1 MQDGFINIIVILGII
16 VGVLFFYS
24 RSVQLDVYVKEG
36 MTTRSKGD
44 PEPTSD
50 AADRV
55 SDLEIKLD
63 KLKTSVSIDANR
75 KNYENMIINFEDII
89 SLIKEPSLNK
99 KKIVNLK
106 ISLEDSK
113 KIQNIDKDFAEIYLK
128 NMTIIEIIILDN
140 HNFINNLL
148 EDY

>member
-24 RSVQLDVYVKEG
+24 RSVQLKMYTTEG
-36 MTTRSKGD
+36 LTTRKKSD

-89 SLIKEPSLNK
+89 SYSMMSRLSQIDPNGKFSDLTAEFDELNQMQNAK
-99 KKIVNLK
+99 KTLNDLMAW
-106 ISLEDSK
+106 LDK
-113 KIQNIDKDFAEIYLK
+113 K
-128 NMTIIEIIILDN
+128 
-140 HNFINNLL
+140 
-148 EDY
+148 

>member
-1 MQDGFINIIVILGII
+1 MQDGFMNIIVILAII

-36 MTTRSKGD
+36 LTNRKKGD

-89 SLIKEPSLNK
+89 SYSMMSRLSQIDPNGKFSDISADFSELNEMQNAK
-99 KKIVNLK
+99 KTLNDMMAWL
-106 ISLEDSK
+106 DK
-113 KIQNIDKDFAEIYLK
+113 K
-128 NMTIIEIIILDN
+128 
-140 HNFINNLL
+140 
-148 EDY
+148 

>member
-1 MQDGFINIIVILGII
+1 MQDGFMNIILILGII

-24 RSVQLDVYVKEG
+24 RSVQLDVYMKEG
-36 MTTRSKGD
+36 LTTRSKGD

-55 SDLEIKLD
+55 SDLQIKLD

-89 SLIKEPSLNK
+89 SYSMMSRLSQIDPNGKFSDISADFSELNEMQNAK
-99 KKIVNLK
+99 KTLNDMMAWL
-106 ISLEDSK
+106 DK
-113 KIQNIDKDFAEIYLK
+113 K
-128 NMTIIEIIILDN
+128 
-140 HNFINNLL
+140 
-148 EDY
+148 

>member
-1 MQDGFINIIVILGII
+1 MQDGFINIILILGII

-24 RSVQLDVYVKEG
+24 RSVQLNVYMKEG
-36 MTTRSKGD
+36 LTTRSKGD

-75 KNYENMIINFEDII
+75 KMYENIIINYEDII
-89 SLIKEPSLNK
+89 SYSMMKRLSEIDPNGKFSDLSSEFSELNEMQNAK
-99 KKIVNLK
+99 KMLNDMMAWL
-106 ISLEDSK
+106 DK
-113 KIQNIDKDFAEIYLK
+113 K
-128 NMTIIEIIILDN
+128 
-140 HNFINNLL
+140 
-148 EDY
+148 

>member
-1 MQDGFINIIVILGII
+1 MQDGFMNIILILAII

-36 MTTRSKGD
+36 LATRKKSD

-89 SLIKEPSLNK
+89 SYSMMSRLSQIDPNGKFSDISADFSELNEMQNAK
-99 KKIVNLK
+99 KTLNDMMAWL
-106 ISLEDSK
+106 DK
-113 KIQNIDKDFAEIYLK
+113 K
-128 NMTIIEIIILDN
+128 
-140 HNFINNLL
+140 
-148 EDY
+148 

>member
-1 MQDGFINIIVILGII
+1 MQDGFMNIIVILGII

-36 MTTRSKGD
+36 LTNRKKGD

-50 AADRV
+50 MADNV

-75 KNYENMIINFEDII
+75 KNYENIIINFEDII
-89 SLIKEPSLNK
+89 SYSMMSRLSQIDPNGKFSD
-99 KKIVNLK
+99 
-106 ISLEDSK
+106 ISA
-113 KIQNIDKDFAEIYLK
+113 DFAELNEMQNAK
-128 NMTIIEIIILDN
+128 KTLNDMMAWLDKK
-140 HNFINNLL
+140 
-148 EDY
+148 

>member
-1 MQDGFINIIVILGII
+1 MQEGFINIILILGIV

-36 MTTRSKGD
+36 LATRSKGD

-55 SDLEIKLD
+55 SDLEIQLD

-89 SLIKEPSLNK
+89 SYSMMKKLSEIDPNGKFSDLTAEFNELNQMQNAK
-99 KKIVNLK
+99 KTLNDMMAWL
-106 ISLEDSK
+106 DK
-113 KIQNIDKDFAEIYLK
+113 K
-128 NMTIIEIIILDN
+128 
-140 HNFINNLL
+140 
-148 EDY
+148 

>member
-1 MQDGFINIIVILGII
+1 MQDGFMNIIVILGII

-36 MTTRSKGD
+36 LTTNRKKSA

-50 AADRV
+50 MADNV

-75 KNYENMIINFEDII
+75 KNYENIIINYDDII
-89 SLIKEPSLNK
+89 SYSMMNRLSQIDPNGKFSDLTAEFEELNQMQNAK
-99 KKIVNLK
+99 KTLNDLMAW
-106 ISLEDSK
+106 LDK
-113 KIQNIDKDFAEIYLK
+113 K
-128 NMTIIEIIILDN
+128 
-140 HNFINNLL
+140 
-148 EDY
+148 

>member
-1 MQDGFINIIVILGII
+1 MNIIVILGII

-24 RSVQLDVYVKEG
+24 RSVQLKMYTTEG
-36 MTTRSKGD
+36 LTTRKKSD

-89 SLIKEPSLNK
+89 SYSMMSRLS
-99 KKIVNLK
+99 
-106 ISLEDSK
+106 
-113 KIQNIDKDFAEIYLK
+113 QIDPNGKFSDLTAEF
-128 NMTIIEIIILDN
+128 E
-140 HNFINNLL
+140 
-148 EDY
+148 

>member
-1 MQDGFINIIVILGII
+1 MQDEFINIIVILGII

-36 MTTRSKGD
+36 LATRKKSD

-89 SLIKEPSLNK
+89 SYSMMSRLSQIDPNGKFSDISADFSELNEMQNAK
-99 KKIVNLK
+99 KTLNDMMAWL
-106 ISLEDSK
+106 DK
-113 KIQNIDKDFAEIYLK
+113 K
-128 NMTIIEIIILDN
+128 
-140 HNFINNLL
+140 
-148 EDY
+148 

>member
-1 MQDGFINIIVILGII
+1 MQDGFMNIIVILGII

-36 MTTRSKGD
+36 LTNRKKGD

-89 SLIKEPSLNK
+89 SYSMMSRLSQIDPNGKFSDISADFSELNEMQNAK
-99 KKIVNLK
+99 KTLNDMMAWL
-106 ISLEDSK
+106 DK
-113 KIQNIDKDFAEIYLK
+113 K
-128 NMTIIEIIILDN
+128 
-140 HNFINNLL
+140 
-148 EDY
+148 

>member
-1 MQDGFINIIVILGII
+1 MQDGFMNIILILGII

-36 MTTRSKGD
+36 LTNRKKGD

-50 AADRV
+50 MADYV

-75 KNYENMIINFEDII
+75 KNFENIIINYEDII
-89 SLIKEPSLNK
+89 SYSMMNRLSQIDPNGKFSDLTAEFDELNQMQNAK
-99 KKIVNLK
+99 KTLNDLMAW
-106 ISLEDSK
+106 LDK
-113 KIQNIDKDFAEIYLK
+113 K
-128 NMTIIEIIILDN
+128 
-140 HNFINNLL
+140 
-148 EDY
+148 

>member
-1 MQDGFINIIVILGII
+1 MQDGFMNIIVILGII

-36 MTTRSKGD
+36 LATRKKSD

-89 SLIKEPSLNK
+89 SYSMMSRLSQIDPNGKFSDISADFSELNEMQNAK
-99 KKIVNLK
+99 KTLNDMMAWL
-106 ISLEDSK
+106 DK
-113 KIQNIDKDFAEIYLK
+113 K
-128 NMTIIEIIILDN
+128 
-140 HNFINNLL
+140 
-148 EDY
+148 

>member
-1 MQDGFINIIVILGII
+1 MQDGFINIILILGII

-24 RSVQLDVYVKEG
+24 RSVQLNVYMKEG
-36 MTTRSKGD
+36 LTTRKKSD

-75 KNYENMIINFEDII
+75 KNYENMIINMEDII
-89 SLIKEPSLNK
+89 SYSMMSRLSQIDPNGKFSD
-99 KKIVNLK
+99 
-106 ISLEDSK
+106 ISA
-113 KIQNIDKDFAEIYLK
+113 DFAELNEMQNAK
-128 NMTIIEIIILDN
+128 KTLNDMMAWLDKK
-140 HNFINNLL
+140 
-148 EDY
+148 